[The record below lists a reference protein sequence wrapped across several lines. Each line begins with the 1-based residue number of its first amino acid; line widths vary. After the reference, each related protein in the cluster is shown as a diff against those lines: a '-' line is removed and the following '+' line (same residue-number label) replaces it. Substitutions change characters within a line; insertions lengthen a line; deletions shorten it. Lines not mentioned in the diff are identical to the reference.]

1 LPRAT
6 LLHLLFLL
14 LAANL
19 PSCSSGGDGSGP
31 NPADSGLF
39 DNDFRQVASGGFDDR
54 LNAYPWAME
63 LFDGDGDGT
72 PEVYVGTWGNGQ
84 CLQATSLPDPPP
96 DRWQCP
102 NPLFNKEDQ
111 SAYRAAARSPAY
123 VYRGTYDD
131 LTDHWTWER
140 VWSPSLNEVEGF
152 RGAGVFGN
160 ALYMLG
166 GLTRGIVWKSTNGE
180 NWERASPEW
189 MVAYGGYRGAAAY
202 KGKLYIASDLLGAIF
217 CSEDPSTDSGSWTL
231 ANSLGFADSGG
242 DTNDIVLFSG
252 AVDTASAE
260 SFTSSDI
267 PNLPPVAGTGL
278 FEVRMTSGVAAGQVR
293 QARWNAGTRVYVVY
307 DGQGQAFNP
316 VPQPGDEFEVGAPD
330 YPESGPCWQLTEFN
344 GYLYVAARNP
354 RDGTELW
361 KTDNPGPGNWQR
373 VVTGGYGN
381 RGPQTFIVLEPFG
394 DHLYFG
400 TGTFP
405 QFVKAGQEVE
415 ACEILRLDADDNV
428 ELLVGKPRSP
438 GTPGTADG
446 RPLANLSPG
455 FGNKTNIYAWQ
466 TAVHD
471 GWLYVG
477 TDDVSV
483 KLRDTAGTGNAGA
496 IIGGIIQ
503 AITLDRSGFDLFRTQ
518 DGIHWVRVT
527 NEGFAERDNFG
538 VRTLLDTPWGLMV
551 GAANAVDGLEVWLGR

>member
-1 LPRAT
+1 
-6 LLHLLFLL
+6 
-14 LAANL
+14 
-19 PSCSSGGDGSGP
+19 
-31 NPADSGLF
+31 
-39 DNDFRQVASGGFDDR
+39 VA
-54 LNAYPWAME
+54 
-63 LFDGDGDGT
+63 
-72 PEVYVGTWGNGQ
+72 
-84 CLQATSLPDPPP
+84 DPPP

-428 ELLVGKPRSP
+428 ELLVG
-438 GTPGTADG
+438 
-446 RPLANLSPG
+446 
-455 FGNKTNIYAWQ
+455 IYAWQ